1 MITGGHVMLY
11 STDADADRA
20 FLRDVLEL
28 PNVDVGGG
36 WLIFR
41 LPSAEM
47 ATHPSDENKVELYL
61 ICDSIDATVAHV
73 RGAGFACSDP
83 FDASWGRATGVSL
96 PGGGKLGIYESRHK
110 HPA

>member
-1 MITGGHVMLY
+1 MITGAHVMLY

-41 LPSAEM
+41 LPPSEM
-47 ATHPSDENKVELYL
+47 AVHPSEGSSHELYL
-61 ICDSIDATVAHV
+61 MCESIDATVAHI
-73 RGAGFACSDP
+73 RAKGFECSEP
-83 FDASWGRATGVSL
+83 FQASWGRATGVTM
-96 PGGGKLGIYESRHK
+96 PGGSKLGIYESRHAR
-110 HPA
+110 P

>member
-20 FLRDVLEL
+20 FLRDVLAL

-41 LPSAEM
+41 LPSAEI
-47 ATHPSDENKVELYL
+47 ATHPSDENKHALYL
-61 ICDSIDATVAHV
+61 ICDSVDATVVHIRASGV
-73 RGAGFACSDP
+73 ACSDP
-83 FDASWGRATGVSL
+83 FEASWGRATSVTL
-96 PGGGKLGIYESRHK
+96 PGGGMLGIYESRHA
-110 HPA
+110 HP

>member
-28 PNVDVGGG
+28 PNIDVGGG

-41 LPSAEM
+41 LPQAE
-47 ATHPSDENKVELYL
+47 AAVHPSEGNSHELYL
-61 ICDSIDATVAHV
+61 MCDSLDATIAHV
-73 RGAGFACSDP
+73 RAAGFACSEP
-83 FDASWGRATGVSL
+83 FTAAWGRATGVTL
-96 PGGGKLGIYESRHK
+96 PGGSKLGIYEPRHAS
-110 HPA
+110 P